1 MTNKERFLQL
11 VSHHDPKTME
21 LNRWRVE
28 NRYWIRESQ
37 QIAMAVIFRLEALGW
52 TQKQLSDEMNV
63 SPQYISKLL
72 SGQENLTLETLMKL
86 QIILDIPLL
95 ATSQAEHINQL
106 TSTIAKLEK
115 KVQRL
120 NEKLKDQKS
129 SLPAKPNKKTSKSKI
144 KTNIK

>member
-21 LNRWRVE
+21 MVKYRVE

-37 QIAMAVIFRLEALGW
+37 KIAMAVIFRLEALGW
-52 TQKQLSDEMNV
+52 TQKQLSNEMNV

-72 SGQENLTLETLMKL
+72 TGQENLTLETLMKL
-86 QIILDIPLL
+86 QTILDIPLL
-95 ATSQAEHINQL
+95 ATSQAEYISKL

-115 KVQRL
+115 KVVRL
-120 NEKLKDQKS
+120 SEKLKCQS
-129 SLPAKPNKKTSKSKI
+129 SLLSVKPAKKVRR
-144 KTNIK
+144 